1 MNETNLFYVYGKVK
15 GFIDMEKKKRFS
27 FFHIRSLKKGWLL
40 SMMLLLV
47 TLTIVLVYLL
57 FGVLRESRRQ
67 AVESFSQ
74 LSEVSAK
81 NLDALLSES
90 QEAAQ
95 MAGYSTAIQKYLLS
109 DTPGVVISASSAA
122 NDLLNA
128 ISVYGNGFTEIMLFS
143 ERGRKITINNLYTD
157 LVQKAFESSG
167 DGDVHF
173 KSAFYSQELYYK
185 GENYIVYFF
194 PVYGIIDGYRYR
206 YNPIYGA
213 VVYRMNDLLAN
224 LIAENYK
231 GGTSAFLDGK
241 RIVGSSRTLTPE
253 EVKVFREQEPGF
265 RMVEIDG
272 KQFWA
277 GISIQKDTGW
287 KSVYFAPV
295 DSIQITYGSVGS
307 RLLLLIA
314 VAVVLAAALVLG
326 ILSMV
331 RKDIGQLT
339 GDIRAAG
346 AGGGRVREPELLEIQ
361 PIARAFNLALDDLQA
376 SARREQEAAA
386 AQYEAQL
393 AQSHAEMLAYRSQIN
408 PHFLFNTLES
418 VRSLA
423 HRYGAGPVEQL
434 VGGMSYMCRYSL
446 YSRMIV
452 KLEDELG
459 HLGAYFSVMEVRF
472 PGRYRIMEAIDPDTM
487 LWPAL
492 SMMLQPIAENALL
505 HAFTGRRSGIIL
517 VQSFVKEKRLHIRIA
532 DNGIGM
538 DEETLEKVC
547 EKISRAE
554 LETAHIDGISD
565 HGPEYKISIGLPNI
579 NRRLKLAFGKEAGL
593 SIRSKKGYYT
603 AVEIVIPAGKESGYD
618 RRFSLR

>member
-1 MNETNLFYVYGKVK
+1 
-15 GFIDMEKKKRFS
+15 
-27 FFHIRSLKKGWLL
+27 
-40 SMMLLLV
+40 
-47 TLTIVLVYLL
+47 
-57 FGVLRESRRQ
+57 
-67 AVESFSQ
+67 
-74 LSEVSAK
+74 
-81 NLDALLSES
+81 
-90 QEAAQ
+90 
-95 MAGYSTAIQKYLLS
+95 
-109 DTPGVVISASSAA
+109 
-122 NDLLNA
+122 
-128 ISVYGNGFTEIMLFS
+128 
-143 ERGRKITINNLYTD
+143 
-157 LVQKAFESSG
+157 
-167 DGDVHF
+167 
-173 KSAFYSQELYYK
+173 
-185 GENYIVYFF
+185 
-194 PVYGIIDGYRYR
+194 
-206 YNPIYGA
+206 
-213 VVYRMNDLLAN
+213 
-224 LIAENYK
+224 
-231 GGTSAFLDGK
+231 
-241 RIVGSSRTLTPE
+241 
-253 EVKVFREQEPGF
+253 
-265 RMVEIDG
+265 MVEIDG

-295 DSIQITYGSVGS
+295 DSMHITYESVGS

-314 VAVVLAAALVLG
+314 VAVVLAAVLLLG

-339 GDIRAAG
+339 EDIRAAG

-376 SARREQEAAA
+376 SARREQGAAA

-538 DEETLEKVC
+538 DEETLEKVR

-554 LETAHIDGISD
+554 LETAHIDGVSD

-603 AVEIVIPAGKESGYD
+603 AVEVVIPAGKESGYD

>member
-1 MNETNLFYVYGKVK
+1 MNEINLFYVYGKVK
-15 GFIDMEKKKRFS
+15 GFIDMEKKKHFS
-27 FFHIRSLKKGWLL
+27 LFHIRSLKKGWLL
-40 SMMLLLV
+40 SMTILFV

-57 FGVLRESRRQ
+57 FGVLWESRRR
-67 AVESFSQ
+67 AVESFSR
-74 LSEVSAK
+74 LSEVSAE

-90 QEAAQ
+90 QEAAR

-109 DTPGVVISASSAA
+109 DTPGVVISSSSAA

-128 ISVYGNGFTEIMLFS
+128 VRVYGDGFTEIMLFS
-143 ERGRKITINNLYTD
+143 ERGRKIAINNLYTD

-167 DGDVHF
+167 DEDVHF

-194 PVYGIIDGYRYR
+194 PVHGIIDGYRYR

-213 VVYRMNDLLAN
+213 IVYQMDDLLAN
-224 LIAENYK
+224 LIAENYE
-231 GGTSAFLDGK
+231 GGMSAFLDGK

-295 DSIQITYGSVGS
+295 DSMHITYGNVGS

-314 VAVVLAAALVLG
+314 VAVVLTAVLVLG

-346 AGGGRVREPELLEIQ
+346 VGGGRVREPELLEIQ

-376 SARREQEAAA
+376 SARREQGAAA

-538 DEETLEKVC
+538 DEETLEKVR

-554 LETAHIDGISD
+554 LETAHTDGVSD

>member
-1 MNETNLFYVYGKVK
+1 
-15 GFIDMEKKKRFS
+15 
-27 FFHIRSLKKGWLL
+27 
-40 SMMLLLV
+40 
-47 TLTIVLVYLL
+47 
-57 FGVLRESRRQ
+57 
-67 AVESFSQ
+67 
-74 LSEVSAK
+74 
-81 NLDALLSES
+81 
-90 QEAAQ
+90 
-95 MAGYSTAIQKYLLS
+95 
-109 DTPGVVISASSAA
+109 
-122 NDLLNA
+122 
-128 ISVYGNGFTEIMLFS
+128 
-143 ERGRKITINNLYTD
+143 
-157 LVQKAFESSG
+157 
-167 DGDVHF
+167 
-173 KSAFYSQELYYK
+173 
-185 GENYIVYFF
+185 
-194 PVYGIIDGYRYR
+194 
-206 YNPIYGA
+206 
-213 VVYRMNDLLAN
+213 
-224 LIAENYK
+224 
-231 GGTSAFLDGK
+231 
-241 RIVGSSRTLTPE
+241 
-253 EVKVFREQEPGF
+253 
-265 RMVEIDG
+265 MVEIDG
-272 KQFWA
+272 KQFLA

-295 DSIQITYGSVGS
+295 GSIQITYGSVGS

-314 VAVVLAAALVLG
+314 VAVVLAAVLVLG

-423 HRYGAGPVEQL
+423 HRYGAVPVEQL

-446 YSRMIV
+446 YSPMIV

-517 VQSFVKEKRLHIRIA
+517 VQSFIKEKRLHIRIA

-538 DEETLEKVC
+538 DEETLEKVRG
-547 EKISRAE
+547 KIERAKQ
-554 LETAHIDGISD
+554 ETAHIDGISD

-579 NRRLKLAFGKEAGL
+579 NRRLGLAFGKEAGL

-603 AVEIVIPAGKESGYD
+603 VVEIVIPAGKESGYD